1 MGVSSPEVFSGI
13 RVAPSSIFV
22 DHRLSLC
29 PFSFGHHIVRISLF
43 ATSYSYKAD
52 QVHFKVLV
60 EQELLALHEHSSSPL
75 VLVSTRVVRSFV
87 FCVFFYR
94 SLFVILSLFAWPLYC
109 LSFFDLR
116 IMIAHLVFSN
126 SSCEIICL

>member
-75 VLVSTRVVRSFV
+75 VLVSDLLFSVY
-87 FCVFFYR
+87 FFIDR
-94 SLFVILSLFAWPLYC
+94 C
-109 LSFFDLR
+109 LSFCPFSLGHY
-116 IMIAHLVFSN
+116 IACP
-126 SSCEIICL
+126 SSIYEF

>member
-1 MGVSSPEVFSGI
+1 MGVSSPEVLSGI
-13 RVAPSSIFV
+13 RVAPSSIYV

-94 SLFVILSLFAWPLYC
+94 SLFVILSLSAWPLYC

-116 IMIAHLVFSN
+116 ILIAHLVSSN

>member
-13 RVAPSSIFV
+13 LVAPSSIFV

-29 PFSFGHHIVRISLF
+29 PFSCGHHIVRISLF

-60 EQELLALHEHSSSPL
+60 EQELLALHEHSSSRL

-87 FCVFFYR
+87 SVYFFIDR
-94 SLFVILSLFAWPLYC
+94 C
-109 LSFFDLR
+109 LSFCPFSLGHY
-116 IMIAHLVFSN
+116 IACP
-126 SSCEIICL
+126 SSIYGF